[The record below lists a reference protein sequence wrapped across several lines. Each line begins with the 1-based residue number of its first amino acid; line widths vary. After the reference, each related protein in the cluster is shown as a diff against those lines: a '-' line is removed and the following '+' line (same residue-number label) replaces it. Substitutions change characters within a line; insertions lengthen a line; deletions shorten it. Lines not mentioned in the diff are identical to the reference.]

1 MYNLLVFILLLTFPV
16 TNSSSIST
24 VDHKAPIEELSAYLF
39 LSETCPIC
47 ISLTPEIKKIEA
59 EFLNKGLVLHL
70 VFPNVKDSNPEKI
83 GKFVRKYHLKSQ
95 AFIDNEQSLTNKYGA
110 STTPEVFLVEKKTDR
125 IIYSGKVNDEF
136 IALGKRKRTNINH
149 FLYDA
154 IRKYLEGDKSTVIS
168 TKAVGCFII
177 KEID

>member
-110 STTPEVFLVEKKTDR
+110 STTPEVFLVEKKT
-125 IIYSGKVNDEF
+125 
-136 IALGKRKRTNINH
+136 
-149 FLYDA
+149 
-154 IRKYLEGDKSTVIS
+154 
-168 TKAVGCFII
+168 
-177 KEID
+177 

>member
-1 MYNLLVFILLLTFPV
+1 M
-16 TNSSSIST
+16 
-24 VDHKAPIEELSAYLF
+24 
-39 LSETCPIC
+39 
-47 ISLTPEIKKIEA
+47 
-59 EFLNKGLVLHL
+59 
-70 VFPNVKDSNPEKI
+70 
-83 GKFVRKYHLKSQ
+83 
-95 AFIDNEQSLTNKYGA
+95 TNKYGA

>member
-1 MYNLLVFILLLTFPV
+1 MYNLLIITLILSLPLANEST
-16 TNSSSIST
+16 SSF
-24 VDHKAPIEELSAYLF
+24 VDAKAPIAELTAYVF

-47 ISLTPEIKKIEA
+47 ISLTPEIRKIET
-59 EFLNKGLVLHL
+59 EFANKGLVLHL

-83 GKFVRKYHLKSQ
+83 SKFVKKYHLKSQ
-95 AFIDNEQSLTNKYGA
+95 ASLDEAQSLTSKYGA
-110 STTPEVFLVEKKTDR
+110 TITPEVFLIENKTER
-125 IIYSGKVNDEF
+125 ILYSGKVTDEF

-154 IRKYLEGDKSTVIS
+154 IRRYLQGDKSNISS

-177 KEID
+177 KEMN

>member
-59 EFLNKGLVLHL
+59 EFLN
-70 VFPNVKDSNPEKI
+70 KDSNPEKI

>member
-1 MYNLLVFILLLTFPV
+1 MYNLLVFILLLTFTV
-16 TNSSSIST
+16 TNNSTISN

-59 EFLNKGLVLHL
+59 EFLNKGLVLNL
-70 VFPNVKDSNPEKI
+70 VFPNIKDSSPEKI
-83 GKFVRKYHLKSQ
+83 SKFVKKYHLKSK
-95 AFIDNEQSLTNKYGA
+95 AFLDNEHSLTKKYGA
-110 STTPEVFLVEKKTDR
+110 AITPEVFLIEKKTER

-149 FLYDA
+149 YLYDT
-154 IRKYLEGDKSTVIS
+154 IRKYLEGDKSPVIS